1 MTRIRLVAATFAALV
16 GFGSAASAQT
26 VQPPAAPPAAGS
38 PAGALTA
45 QQVQTIDTIAGTVI
59 ARNTTPSVV
68 IGVAKQGTLV
78 FAKAY
83 GYRNLDDKVPA
94 DADTMYGIGSN
105 TKQFTAAG
113 IMLLRDAGKLDVDA
127 PVGRYLRGI
136 PHGNEVTI
144 RNLLTHTGGYAEFTA
159 LDDIDRL
166 AARPVTND
174 EIFETVASRPL
185 GFKPGT
191 KWQYSNTGYVLL
203 ATVIERLSGMSYDD
217 YLRTKIFE
225 PLAMTRTHYEDESV
239 VESNRATGY
248 TRFAMGTPEHELHLD
263 YSWLSGAGAI
273 ESTVAD
279 LVKWNNAIDRGTLLS
294 SSSREL
300 MHTAFKL
307 ADGTDTHYG
316 FGLLFAPLPG
326 GKHVV
331 FHGGDTTGFGTQ
343 DARFVEDG
351 FDIIVLTNQEPASY
365 NAIMNAV
372 YGAIA
377 EPFKP
382 VPTSTPAP
390 SGPAGGPKPPPA
402 EPGVPAAATAPPKA
416 SPTPIPYSK
425 PEVDALA
432 RKWLDDAVAGTIDLA
447 KLRPGSRA
455 VLRLARN
462 QAALRGLARFGPRTY
477 TLVSVDRRAPVSSYQ
492 YLMRTAQRALIY
504 VFAVDDDGMIAGGD
518 VWDPNPLAP
527 DAPAAPAAPVS
538 MARSAA
544 SATSSC
550 HGRATICTPIG
561 RPALPRSTADAVR
574 STASRDGA
582 RSLSSLA
589 RTRVTGTVPAGNPST
604 LGSVL

>member
-1 MTRIRLVAATFAALV
+1 MTRIRLVTAAFAALFS
-16 GFGSAASAQT
+16 FGSAASAQT
-26 VQPPAAPPAAGS
+26 APPAPSA

-45 QQVQTIDTIAGTVI
+45 LQTQTIDTIAATVI
-59 ARNTTPSVV
+59 ARKATPSVV
-68 IGVAKQGTLV
+68 IGIAKQGTLV

-94 DADTMYGIGSN
+94 DVDTMYGIGSN

-127 PVGRYLRGI
+127 PVGRYLTGI

-144 RNLLTHTGGYAEFTA
+144 RNLLTHTGGYAEFTS

-174 EIFETVASRPL
+174 EIFETIAGRPL

-203 ATVIERLSGMSYDD
+203 ATVIERLSGTSYED

-225 PLAMTRTHYEDESV
+225 PLGMTRTHYEDEQV
-239 VESNRATGY
+239 VENNRATGY
-248 TRFAMGTPEHELHLD
+248 GRYAMGTPEHEVHLD

-294 SSSREL
+294 ASSREL

-390 SGPAGGPKPPPA
+390 SGPAGGPKPPAA
-402 EPGVPAAATAPPKA
+402 EPGVPAAAPP
-416 SPTPIPYSK
+416 SPKPSPAAIPYSK

-432 RKWLDDAVAGTIDLA
+432 RRWLDDAVAGTIDLA
-447 KLRPGSRA
+447 KMRPSSRA
-455 VLRLARN
+455 SVRLARN
-462 QAALRGLARFGPRTY
+462 RAALRDLARFGPRTY
-477 TLVSVDRRAPVSSYQ
+477 TLLSVDRRAPVSAYQ
-492 YLMRTAQRALIY
+492 YLLRTPQRTLIY
-504 VFAVDDDGMIAGGD
+504 VFAVDDDGLTAGGD

-527 DAPAAPAAPVS
+527 DAAPAPTPAATPAPVTTPAA
-538 MARSAA
+538 
-544 SATSSC
+544 
-550 HGRATICTPIG
+550 H
-561 RPALPRSTADAVR
+561 
-574 STASRDGA
+574 
-582 RSLSSLA
+582 
-589 RTRVTGTVPAGNPST
+589 
-604 LGSVL
+604 